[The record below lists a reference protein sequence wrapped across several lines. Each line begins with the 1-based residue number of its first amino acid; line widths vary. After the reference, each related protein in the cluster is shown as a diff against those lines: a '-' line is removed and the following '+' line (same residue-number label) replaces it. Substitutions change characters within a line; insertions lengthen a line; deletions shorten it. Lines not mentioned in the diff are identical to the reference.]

1 MNRWRQYRWQECRW
15 PLAWAIWLV
24 LVFGYLNYRVAP
36 EESIVPEES
45 TPDIVDSTSDIIE
58 TMPVDVV
65 IDMNMVSLPKPPP
78 APGVNEQNTQSRVW
92 LSKLEEGEGP
102 SIVFTWP
109 ADSNER
115 EWIQQRLYR
124 CGVRLGKWSN
134 GRLRAIE
141 ADTGIGAGTVS
152 GFIRVFSG
160 DVSAQEKSRLQA
172 LAGHGQPVRLFPRSL
187 DIHLLTQL
195 SNVTSGQFMR
205 AKHVSAEYERHA
217 NGVNISN
224 VQVDGQLVERDVGL
238 LPENGQCS

>member
-1 MNRWRQYRWQECRW
+1 MNKWQQRRWV
-15 PLAWAIWLV
+15 LAWTIWLF
-24 LVFGYLNYRVAP
+24 LVFSYVNYCVVR
-36 EESIVPEES
+36 EES
-45 TPDIVDSTSDIIE
+45 TPDIADVTLDTIE
-58 TMPVDVV
+58 TARVDVV
-65 IDMNMVSLPKPPP
+65 IDTKMVSLPKPPP
-78 APGVNEQNTQSRVW
+78 ALRDVVEKEPVETKSKKNQQSRLW

-109 ADSNER
+109 ADANER

-141 ADTGIGAGTVS
+141 ADIGFGTGTVS
-152 GFIRVFSG
+152 GFIRVFSEE
-160 DVSAQEKSRLQA
+160 VSAEEKSRLQA

-195 SNVTSGQFMR
+195 SNATSGQFMR
-205 AKHVSAEYERHA
+205 AKQVSAAYERSA

-224 VQVDGQLVERDVGL
+224 IQIDEQTVDRDVGF